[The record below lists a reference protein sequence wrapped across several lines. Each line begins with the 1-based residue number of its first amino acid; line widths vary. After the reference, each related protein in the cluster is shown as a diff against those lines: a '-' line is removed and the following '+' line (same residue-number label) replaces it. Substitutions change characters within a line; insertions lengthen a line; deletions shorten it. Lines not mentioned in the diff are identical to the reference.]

1 MNPRLIKSIR
11 FIFIVTSIL
20 LLFFNAYYFFVKR
33 GVGPNFYIRKLLS
46 SHNDNILETSCYLD
60 LREEY
65 KIFNK
70 GYSGKEVIVFLGDSI
85 TKRFSL
91 NEYFPGTTILNR
103 GISFDTTR
111 GVLERIDDN
120 VNSLQIDKLFLMLGY
135 NDLQYRD
142 NHEILKNM
150 DEIVSRVRARKIFI
164 QSILPVSS
172 NRKQDNARIVE
183 LNQGLEKLAD
193 RKSCYYVDLHSSF
206 VDENGGIK
214 VKYSRDG
221 VHPNVYGMQLWRKI
235 IDQLISS

>member
-1 MNPRLIKSIR
+1 MASRLIKYIR
-11 FIFIVTSIL
+11 LIFIIVSIL

-33 GVGPNFYIRKLLS
+33 GVGPSFYVPKLFNA
-46 SHNDNILETSCYLD
+46 HHDNILETRDYLE

-65 KIFNK
+65 KVVNK
-70 GYSGKEVIVFLGDSI
+70 GYSGREVIVFLGDSI

-91 NEYFPGTTILNR
+91 NEYFPGITILNR
-103 GISFDTTR
+103 GIFSDTTR

-142 NHEILKNM
+142 NPEILRNM

-164 QSILPVSS
+164 QSVLPVSS
-172 NRKQDNARIVE
+172 YRKQDNARIVE
-183 LNQGLEKLAD
+183 LNQGLQELAA
-193 RKSCYYVDLHSSF
+193 RKNCHYVDLHSSF

-214 VKYSRDG
+214 VEYSRDG

-235 IDQLISS
+235 IDQLVFS